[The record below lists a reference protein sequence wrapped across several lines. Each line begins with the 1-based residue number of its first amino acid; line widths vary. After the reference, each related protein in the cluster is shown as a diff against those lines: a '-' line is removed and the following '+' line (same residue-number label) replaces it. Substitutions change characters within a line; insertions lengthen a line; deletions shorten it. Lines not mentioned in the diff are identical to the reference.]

1 MTVERAVREVVDEER
16 GLVVAA
22 AMAAPKAWGA
32 LAARGVV
39 RFRELTGR
47 APSDD
52 ERRAIWKGLWRA
64 VEQAPR

>member
-1 MTVERAVREVVDEER
+1 MSVERAVREVVEGER

-39 RFRELTGR
+39 RFRELAGR
-47 APSDD
+47 APSDE

-64 VEQAPR
+64 VEQAAR